1 MLTVGAGRSRLWP
14 AVGRSRARAANRS
27 RRRARK
33 TLESLAHILYM
44 IAEQTPALAEEPM
57 GIVISC
63 GPEGEEAPAVF
74 EYVWGPAPDG
84 SEDALETKV
93 A

>member
-1 MLTVGAGRSRLWP
+1 MIARRTATGPERRTVLAAGPVRTLTSV
-14 AVGRSRARAANRS
+14 
-27 RRRARK
+27 
-33 TLESLAHILYM
+33 AHILYM
-44 IAEQTPALAEEPM
+44 IAEQTPVLDAEPM

>member
-1 MLTVGAGRSRLWP
+1 MRWSVTVVIARRTATGPERRTVLAAGPVRTLTSA
-14 AVGRSRARAANRS
+14 
-27 RRRARK
+27 
-33 TLESLAHILYM
+33 AHILYM
-44 IAEQTPALAEEPM
+44 IAEQTPVLDAEPM

-74 EYVWGPAPDG
+74 EYVWGPAPEGTEDG
-84 SEDALETKV
+84 LESKV

>member
-1 MLTVGAGRSRLWP
+1 
-14 AVGRSRARAANRS
+14 
-27 RRRARK
+27 
-33 TLESLAHILYM
+33 M
-44 IAEQTPALAEEPM
+44 IAEQTPALDEEPM

-74 EYVWGPAPDG
+74 EYVWGPAPEPSD
-84 SEDALETKV
+84 DALESKV

>member
-1 MLTVGAGRSRLWP
+1 
-14 AVGRSRARAANRS
+14 
-27 RRRARK
+27 
-33 TLESLAHILYM
+33 M
-44 IAEQTPALAEEPM
+44 IAEQTPVLDAEPM

-74 EYVWGPAPDG
+74 EYVWGPAPEGTEDG
-84 SEDALETKV
+84 LESKV

>member
-1 MLTVGAGRSRLWP
+1 MRRSVTVVIARRTATGPERRTVLAAGPVRTLTSV
-14 AVGRSRARAANRS
+14 
-27 RRRARK
+27 
-33 TLESLAHILYM
+33 AHILYM
-44 IAEQTPALAEEPM
+44 IAEQTPVLDEEPM

-74 EYVWGPAPDG
+74 EYVWGPAPEPSD
-84 SEDALETKV
+84 DALESKV

>member
-1 MLTVGAGRSRLWP
+1 
-14 AVGRSRARAANRS
+14 
-27 RRRARK
+27 
-33 TLESLAHILYM
+33 M
-44 IAEQTPALAEEPM
+44 IVEQTPVLDQEPI

-74 EYVWGPAPDG
+74 EYVWGPAPQD
-84 SEDALETKV
+84 SEDAIESKV

>member
-1 MLTVGAGRSRLWP
+1 
-14 AVGRSRARAANRS
+14 
-27 RRRARK
+27 
-33 TLESLAHILYM
+33 M
-44 IAEQTPALAEEPM
+44 IAEQTPVMAEEPM

>member
-1 MLTVGAGRSRLWP
+1 
-14 AVGRSRARAANRS
+14 
-27 RRRARK
+27 
-33 TLESLAHILYM
+33 M
-44 IAEQTPALAEEPM
+44 IAEKTPVLDEEPM

-74 EYVWGPAPDG
+74 EYIWGPAPERPEDG
-84 SEDALETKV
+84 LESKV

>member
-1 MLTVGAGRSRLWP
+1 
-14 AVGRSRARAANRS
+14 
-27 RRRARK
+27 
-33 TLESLAHILYM
+33 M
-44 IAEQTPALAEEPM
+44 IVEQTHVLAEEPI

-74 EYVWGPAPDG
+74 EYVWGPAPED
-84 SEDALETKV
+84 SEEAFESKV

>member
-1 MLTVGAGRSRLWP
+1 
-14 AVGRSRARAANRS
+14 
-27 RRRARK
+27 
-33 TLESLAHILYM
+33 M
-44 IAEQTPALAEEPM
+44 IVEQTPVLAEEPI

-74 EYVWGPAPDG
+74 EYCWGPAPE
-84 SEDALETKV
+84 SPEDALESKV

>member
-1 MLTVGAGRSRLWP
+1 
-14 AVGRSRARAANRS
+14 
-27 RRRARK
+27 
-33 TLESLAHILYM
+33 M
-44 IAEQTPALAEEPM
+44 IVEQTPVLDEEPI

-74 EYVWGPAPDG
+74 EYVWAPAP
-84 SEDALETKV
+84 EDIENTLESKV